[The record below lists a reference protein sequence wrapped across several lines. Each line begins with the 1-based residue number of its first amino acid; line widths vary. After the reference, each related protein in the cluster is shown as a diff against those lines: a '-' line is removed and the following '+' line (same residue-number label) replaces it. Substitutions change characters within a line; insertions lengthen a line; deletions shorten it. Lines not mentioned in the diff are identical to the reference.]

1 MEVAREGSH
10 KPCIHACMYVCIC
23 VFMHMCVH
31 MNMMYVCMFMCGDQ
45 KTALICHA
53 CLVPK
58 SGSCNE
64 PGSSS

>member
-1 MEVAREGSH
+1 MHS
-10 KPCIHACMYVCIC
+10 CMYVCIC

-31 MNMMYVCMFMCGDQ
+31 MNMMYVCVFMCGDQ
-45 KTALICHA
+45 KTALSCHA

-64 PGSSS
+64 HGSSS